1 MNNPSETDG
10 KTVKRGSLLH
20 YEVIED
26 NQPRKVLIID
36 DDLADPI
43 MLEIPGCS

>member
-1 MNNPSETDG
+1 MQASE
-10 KTVKRGSLLH
+10 KRGTLLH

-36 DDLADPI
+36 DDSADPI
-43 MLEIPGCS
+43 M